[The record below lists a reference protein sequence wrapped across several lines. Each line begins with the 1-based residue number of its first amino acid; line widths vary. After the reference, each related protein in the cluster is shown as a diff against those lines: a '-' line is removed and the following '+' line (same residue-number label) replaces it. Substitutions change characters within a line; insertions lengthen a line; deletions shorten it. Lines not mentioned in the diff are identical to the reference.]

1 MNYFILSMAENEVRE
16 FIDYLSTEFKSLS
29 RKILCKN
36 ITTNQDKLKEYT
48 VNAIHLYNQSALYNA
63 NKFDNLGNDDKQALK
78 ELFILARDYLNKF
91 SSALK
96 FEIKLP
102 TDIKVLININ
112 DISHFESGSEL
123 DSEFEENFDTEEEE
137 AEENPITMAP
147 LAAKSPVDFLGT
159 CSSTLNK
166 DFDGEPDNL
175 QRFIDKINL
184 LRKFATN
191 KDLREVLLAFAISK
205 LSTTTRSKIVVEPES
220 IDELIQAL
228 KKNIKFESSDI
239 IEGRLLAIKGKNL
252 EEFAE
257 KAEKLAEAYRQALVL
272 ESVGHEKAQQM
283 AIDKTVRLCRSH
295 SNSPEVKSVLASKT
309 FTSTKEVISKMIV
322 QINEVK
328 NDRIHDFY
336 KKNQPKNN
344 KKNPNQTQN
353 KDKPKFPY
361 QQKQNDNNNQKPKNG
376 KQDQKQGPYQ
386 GKPKP
391 KNQYPPNGYPVYAIQ
406 GNEFFPQP
414 FTQGDPHQQQQQQQ
428 RPTGIPQYRPNTQ

>member
-1 MNYFILSMAENEVRE
+1 MNYFTVSMAENEVRE
-16 FIDYLSTEFKSLS
+16 FIDYLSSAFKTLS

-36 ITTNQDKLKEYT
+36 LTTNEDKLNEYAVT
-48 VNAIHLYNQSALYNA
+48 AINLYNQSAAFSTN
-63 NKFDNLGNDDKQALK
+63 NFDNLGTHDRQALK

-102 TDIKVLININ
+102 TDIKVSININ
-112 DISHFESGSEL
+112 DISHFESGSEP
-123 DSEFEENFDTEEEE
+123 DSEAEYNQFSDTEEEVAASE
-137 AEENPITMAP
+137 PITMAT
-147 LAAKSPVDFLGT
+147 AKSPVDFLGT
-159 CSSTLNK
+159 CSSTINK

-191 KDLREVLLAFAISK
+191 KALREVLLAFAISK

-220 IDELIQAL
+220 IDELVQAL

-239 IEGRLLAIKGKNL
+239 IEGRLLAIKGKTL

-272 ESVGHEKAQQM
+272 ETVGHEKAQQM

-309 FTSTKEVISKMIV
+309 FSSTKEVISKMIV

-328 NDRIHDFY
+328 NDKIHDFY

-344 KKNPNQTQN
+344 KKNSGQTQN
-353 KDKPKFPY
+353 KDKPKFNN
-361 QQKQNDNNNQKPKNG
+361 QQKQNDHFNQKPKNG
-376 KQDQKQGPYQ
+376 KQDQKQGPFQ

-414 FTQGDPHQQQQQQQ
+414 FTQGDPNQQQQ
-428 RPTGIPQYRPNTQ
+428 RPAGTSQYRQNTQ